1 MTSSIHRDI
10 NRSRSGFTLVE
21 ALVALTLLVMASSV
35 ILLSVETSVGTAS
48 QSVESAIAEGIADQ
62 VIDEVLGNRYH
73 AIGATPD
80 QYPLGPSSWEQAG
93 NGRERFND
101 IDDFHGFLT
110 PNAEDRWGYALGTGD
125 GEGGQRQTD
134 LQVRDGFFDN
144 WRQKIE
150 VYYVN
155 ESNLSQRL
163 SGNQT
168 SNFRAVE
175 VTISHTAPD
184 GTLHL
189 LAKRRRVLAYV
200 PVPQ

>member
-1 MTSSIHRDI
+1 MTSCNYRD
-10 NRSRSGFTLVE
+10 NKRSRAGFTLVE

-62 VIDEVLGNRYH
+62 IIDEVLGNRYH
-73 AIGATPD
+73 AVGATPN
-80 QYPLGPSSWEQAG
+80 QYPLGPSSWERAG

-101 IDDFHGFLT
+101 IDDFHGFVT
-110 PNAEDRWGYALGTGD
+110 QGAEDQWGYALGSGD
-125 GEGGQRQTD
+125 GQGGQRQTE
-134 LQVRDGFFDN
+134 LQVRAGFFNN
-144 WRQKIE
+144 WQQKIE

-155 ESNLSQRL
+155 ENNLSQRL
-163 SGNQT
+163 SANQT
-168 SNFRAVE
+168 SSFRAVE
-175 VTISHTAPD
+175 VTISHMAPD
-184 GTLHL
+184 GTLHQ